1 MVNKRRYREK
11 KEDNLSYVNTVGGNY
26 WIRTSDTDFA
36 DRCLNQLDEVAI
48 EGAAVADN
56 IYSMFSVTP
65 LDVIVPF
72 NY

>member
-48 EGAAVADN
+48 
-56 IYSMFSVTP
+56 
-65 LDVIVPF
+65 
-72 NY
+72 